1 MGTQLCWH
9 TLLLALLDG
18 YYYQNVCN
26 IEILVL
32 FMVSVFLISFI
43 VNVYPSPNLLSIYLF
58 PCVVC
63 REPYPESSLFL
74 SQSHRTP
81 LCWQTL
87 RRSPPSPPLTTPSQR
102 PGGRHPRSLTQ
113 TTGSPQTMSVS
124 LSPTLAL
131 ILFHFS
137 CCYRNNSKSK
147 GVPPPPPSQAQS
159 TQVSQSATS

>member
-63 REPYPESSLFL
+63 SEPYPESSLFL

-81 LCWQTL
+81 LC
-87 RRSPPSPPLTTPSQR
+87 
-102 PGGRHPRSLTQ
+102 
-113 TTGSPQTMSVS
+113 
-124 LSPTLAL
+124 
-131 ILFHFS
+131 
-137 CCYRNNSKSK
+137 
-147 GVPPPPPSQAQS
+147 
-159 TQVSQSATS
+159 